1 MSLRAA
7 RGLVTA
13 AEIADA
19 WRRIASSP
27 HVRRTPLV
35 SGWEPSLVA
44 SNVSLKLE
52 SLQRTGSFKVRGM
65 AHVFA
70 CAEEN
75 IKRNGECDFF
85 LELHD

>member
-1 MSLRAA
+1 MSMSCECEVCSLCAHGCA
-7 RGLVTA
+7 V
-13 AEIADA
+13 
-19 WRRIASSP
+19 ASSP

-75 IKRNGECDFF
+75 IKRNGECEFF
-85 LELHD
+85 LELND